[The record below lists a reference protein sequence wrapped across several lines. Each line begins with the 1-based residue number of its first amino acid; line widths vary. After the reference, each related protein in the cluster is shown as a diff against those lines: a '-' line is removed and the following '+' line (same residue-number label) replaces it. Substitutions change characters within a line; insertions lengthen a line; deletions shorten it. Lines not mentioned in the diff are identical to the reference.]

1 MRIALGVLAAAF
13 AASVQGAQCVAKSGP
28 NTAALVE
35 LYTSEGCSS
44 CPPAERWLSG
54 LSAQGYVP
62 ERVVPLALH
71 VDYWDYIGW
80 KDPYAKRVFS
90 QRQRKLTQLQRLAL
104 VYTPQVMLQGQD
116 FRGWGTPAFE
126 QALAKINARPARAEI
141 ALELLPA
148 GSSTLTVR
156 VSAALLDTAQPEE
169 AGPKP
174 EEAGPKPEEAGP
186 KPEEAALYLAA
197 YENRLESRVS
207 AGENRGRTLSH
218 DHVVLEWQGP
228 LAFSGSRLV
237 QERALPLL
245 PGAQRAYSGVVA
257 FVQNRRSAEV
267 LQALVLPACP

>member
-44 CPPAERWLSG
+44 CPPADRWLSG

-80 KDPYAKRVFS
+80 KDRYAKGVFS

-126 QALAKINARPARAEI
+126 QALAKINARPARADL

-156 VSAALLDTAQPEE
+156 VSATLLDTAQAEE
-169 AGPKP
+169 AG
-174 EEAGPKPEEAGP
+174 
-186 KPEEAALYLAA
+186 LYLAA
-197 YENRLESRVS
+197 YESRLESRVS

-228 LAFSGSRLV
+228 LAFSGLRLI

-245 PGAQRAYSGVVA
+245 PGAQRANSGVVA
-257 FVQNRRSAEV
+257 FVQNRRTAEV
-267 LQALVLPACP
+267 LQVLMLPSCA

>member
-13 AASVQGAQCVAKSGP
+13 AASVQGAKCVAKSGP

-44 CPPAERWLSG
+44 CPPADRWLSG
-54 LSAQGYVP
+54 LSAQAYVP

-80 KDPYAKRVFS
+80 RDRYAKRVFS
-90 QRQRKLTQLQRLAL
+90 QRQRKLTPLQRLAL

-126 QALAKINARPARAEI
+126 QALAKINGRPARADI

-156 VSAALLDTAQPEE
+156 VSAKLLDTAQAEE
-169 AGPKP
+169 AG
-174 EEAGPKPEEAGP
+174 
-186 KPEEAALYLAA
+186 LYLAA
-197 YENRLESRVS
+197 YESRLESRVS

-228 LAFSGSRLV
+228 LAFSGSRLI

-245 PGAQRAYSGVVA
+245 PGAQRANSGAVA
-257 FVQNRRSAEV
+257 FVQNRRTAEV
-267 LQALVLPACP
+267 LQVLMLPSCA

>member
-44 CPPAERWLSG
+44 CPPADRWLSG

-126 QALAKINARPARAEI
+126 QALAKINARPARADI

-156 VSAALLDTAQPEE
+156 VSATLLDTAQAEE
-169 AGPKP
+169 AG
-174 EEAGPKPEEAGP
+174 
-186 KPEEAALYLAA
+186 LYLAA
-197 YENRLESRVS
+197 YESRLESRVS

-228 LAFSGSRLV
+228 LAFSGARLIL
-237 QERALPLL
+237 ERALPLL
-245 PGAQRAYSGVVA
+245 PGAHRANSGAVA
-257 FVQNRRSAEV
+257 FVQNRRTAEV
-267 LQALVLPACP
+267 LQVLMLPSCA